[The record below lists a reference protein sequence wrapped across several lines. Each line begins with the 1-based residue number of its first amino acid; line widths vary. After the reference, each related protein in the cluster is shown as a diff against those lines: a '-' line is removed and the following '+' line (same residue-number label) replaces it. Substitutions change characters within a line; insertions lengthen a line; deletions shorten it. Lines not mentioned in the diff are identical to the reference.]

1 MASIERIVRDG
12 RTEGWR
18 ARWRDPGGVQRKKA
32 FAKKSDAERHLT
44 TTSHSILTGAYVDP
58 AAGRRTFREYGEGW
72 RAGQPHRPN
81 TVKAV
86 EQHLRC
92 YAYPVFG
99 SRPIAGI
106 RPSEVQ
112 AWATGLPLAAST
124 TRTVF
129 NTIKAVFKAAVRDR
143 VIAHNPCD
151 GVALPKV
158 PPRKVEPLT
167 VEQVETI
174 IDSAPDEYR
183 ALLVLAA
190 GTGLRAGELFGLQV
204 RHVDFLRRLLTV
216 EQQVQQLAGHSVYVC
231 PPKTASSYRT
241 IPLPQVVIE
250 ALAEHLR
257 EHPGG
262 RDRFLFTAP
271 TGGPVVRTSFMYS
284 TWAPA
289 ARAAGLPKG
298 TGMHALRHFY
308 ASALIR
314 GGLSVRVVSERLGH
328 ANAAMTL
335 NVYAHLWPD
344 DEDRTRQALDEL
356 LGGSCAPA
364 VPRGGSP
371 SG

>member
-1 MASIERIVRDG
+1 MASVDKLGSG
-12 RTEGWR
+12 RWQ
-18 ARWRDPGGVQRKKA
+18 ARYRDPDGKQRKRT
-32 FAKKSDAERHLT
+32 FPRKSDADRFLT
-44 TTSHSILTGAYVDP
+44 TIEHKILTGAYVDP

-72 RAGQPHRPN
+72 RTGQPHRPG
-81 TVKAV
+81 TAVAV
-86 EQHLRC
+86 EQHLRVH
-92 YAYPVFG
+92 AYPVLG

-112 AWATGLPLAAST
+112 AWATGLPIAPST

-174 IDSAPDEYR
+174 VASAPDEYR

-216 EQQVQQLAGHSVYVC
+216 EQQVQPRTGHGVHVC
-231 PPKTASSYRT
+231 PPKTQSSYRT
-241 IPLPQVVIE
+241 IPLPQVVVD
-250 ALAEHLR
+250 ALAGHLR
-257 EHPGG
+257 VYPAGAE
-262 RDRFLFTAP
+262 DFIFTAP
-271 TGGPVVRTSFMYS
+271 GGGPVVRTSFMQS
-284 TWAPA
+284 TWTPA
-289 ARAAGLPKG
+289 ARAVGLPKG
-298 TGMHALRHFY
+298 SGLHSMRHFY

-356 LGGSCAPA
+356 LSTSCAPT
-364 VPRGGSP
+364 VPRGRLRNA
-371 SG
+371 

>member
-1 MASIERIVRDG
+1 MASVEKVSSG
-12 RTEGWR
+12 RWQ
-18 ARWRDPGGVQRKKA
+18 ARYRDPEGSQRKRT
-32 FAKKSDAERHLT
+32 FTRKSDAERFLT
-44 TTSHSILTGAYVDP
+44 GIEHGILTGGYVDP
-58 AAGRRTFREYGEGW
+58 AAGRRTFREYGEAW
-72 RAGQPHRPN
+72 RSGQPHRPG

-92 YAYPVFG
+92 YAYPTFG

-112 AWATGLPLAAST
+112 AWATGLPVAAST

-129 NTIKAVFKAAVRDR
+129 NTFKAVFKAAVRDR

-151 GVALPKV
+151 GVALPTV
-158 PPRKVEPLT
+158 PRRKIEPLS

-174 IDSAPDEYR
+174 IGSAPDEYR

-190 GTGLRAGELFGLQV
+190 GTGLRSGEIFGLQV

-216 EQQVQQLAGHSVYVC
+216 EQQVQQLGGHSVYVC

-241 IPLPQVVIE
+241 IPLPQVVVE
-250 ALAEHLR
+250 ALAAHLR
-257 EHPGG
+257 AYPAGT
-262 RDRFLFTAP
+262 DDFIFTAP
-271 TGGPVVRTSFMYS
+271 GGGPVVRTSFMHS
-284 TWAPA
+284 TWTPA
-289 ARAAGLPKG
+289 ARAAGLAKG
-298 TGMHALRHFY
+298 TGLHSMRHFY

-356 LGGSCAPA
+356 LGTSCAPG
-364 VPRGGSP
+364 VPRGGSLNA
-371 SG
+371 